1 MSVFALA
8 VLIIAIALV
17 FDYINGFHDAANSIA
32 TIVATRVLT
41 PFQAVL
47 WAAFFNFVAAF
58 IFGTAVAKTVGKGF
72 VDLDLVTPYVIM
84 AGLLGAIVW
93 DLITWWLGL
102 PTSSSHALIGGYAG
116 AAMAR
121 VGLLRGFGHS
131 FEALNV
137 SPTGEWPFTLKMI
150 VGAPL
155 IGMVSAYTLMVVVY
169 WLFRNST
176 PSKMDK
182 YFRKLQL
189 VSAAA
194 FSLAHGSNDAQ
205 KTAGIIT
212 GVLFTSHYLKA
223 FEVPTWVLLASYSA
237 IALGTLSGGW
247 RIVRTMGGRLTRLK
261 PRSGFCAE
269 TGRGQRAAFH
279 LYGDAGLH
287 HARHRRRHRG
297 SGQHPAHE
305 GGALGHRDQYR
316 VGVDP
321 DHPGGGDDRLAFV
334 LPAAFDDRE
343 VAATW
348 SITHSA
354 ASAAGAVGTR
364 ADAAEHRGDKILDA
378 GVVQIRRSGD
388 ALPSAGIHQFRTVE
402 RREIDLP
409 IGAADAEFVAHHAR
423 MPAHVHQAR
432 TPPWYSIITVAL
444 SSTWSGCT
452 SVER

>member
-1 MSVFALA
+1 MSVLTLA
-8 VLIIAIALV
+8 VLIILIALV

-41 PFQAVL
+41 PFQAVV
-47 WAAFFNFVAAF
+47 WAAFFNFAAAF
-58 IFGTAVAKTVGKGF
+58 LFGTEVAKSVGKGF
-72 VDLDLVTPYVIM
+72 VDLNLVTPYVIM
-84 AGLLGAIVW
+84 AGLFGAIVW

-150 VGAPL
+150 IGAPL

-189 VSAAA
+189 LSAAA

-212 GVLFTSHYLKA
+212 GVLIASKYQTEFH
-223 FEVPTWVLLASYSA
+223 VPSWVLMASYSA
-237 IALGTLSGGW
+237 IALGTMSGGW

-269 TGRGQRAAFH
+269 TGAAASVFICSHLGVPVSTTHAIAGAIAGVGSIQRMKAVRWGIATNIVWAW
-279 LYGDAGLH
+279 LMTI
-287 HARHRRRHRG
+287 
-297 SGQHPAHE
+297 
-305 GGALGHRDQYR
+305 
-316 VGVDP
+316 
-321 DHPGGGDDRLAFV
+321 
-334 LPAAFDDRE
+334 PAA
-343 VAATW
+343 A
-348 SITHSA
+348 
-354 ASAAGAVGTR
+354 
-364 ADAAEHRGDKILDA
+364 ILA
-378 GVVQIRRSGD
+378 WLTFTLLHLVLGV
-388 ALPSAGIHQFRTVE
+388 
-402 RREIDLP
+402 
-409 IGAADAEFVAHHAR
+409 
-423 MPAHVHQAR
+423 
-432 TPPWYSIITVAL
+432 
-444 SSTWSGCT
+444 
-452 SVER
+452 